1 MKIKIWGCRGS
12 LPTPGPSTVK
22 YGGNTTCVEVR
33 LGDGSL
39 LIIDSGSGIRK
50 LGNELIKEPDVREI
64 FLYLTHAHWDHLMG
78 FPFFRPAY
86 LERYKIHV
94 RGGPRAKRSLRNY
107 LRHQMEAP
115 YFPVRFDAMKA
126 EFHFT
131 EGDPQKRIIGSAEV
145 VPIRLNHPNG
155 SYGIKIVEAGKS
167 FVFFAD
173 HELDFIHE
181 RGLDID
187 QYIHFC
193 KGADLLLHDAQ
204 YTDEEYRLTRGWGH
218 STFSSATDFSI
229 KAEVRRFGIFHHD
242 PDHTDE
248 QIDGYVSL
256 CREKIREANSRVDCF
271 AVQEGMEL
279 SV

>member
-1 MKIKIWGCRGS
+1 MKIKIWGCRGA

-33 LGDGSL
+33 FADGSL

-50 LGNELIKEPDVREI
+50 LGHELINDPNVREI
-64 FLYLTHAHWDHLMG
+64 YLYLTHAHWDHLMG

-86 LERYKIHV
+86 LERYKIYV
-94 RGGPRAKRSLRNY
+94 KGGPRAKRSLRNY

-126 EFHFT
+126 NFHFT
-131 EGDPQKRIIGSAEV
+131 EGDPQMRIIGSAEV

-155 SYGIKIVEAGKS
+155 SYGIKIMEEGKS
-167 FVFFAD
+167 FVFFTD
-173 HELDFIHE
+173 HELDFVHE
-181 RGLDID
+181 GRADTAH
-187 QYIHFC
+187 YISFC

-218 STFSSATDFSI
+218 STFDSATDFSI
-229 KAEVRRFGIFHHD
+229 KAEVSRFGIFHHD

-248 QIDGYVSL
+248 QIDLYASL
-256 CREKIREANSRVDCF
+256 CQKRILEANSRVDCF

-279 SV
+279 LV

>member
-1 MKIKIWGCRGS
+1 MRIKIWGCRGA
-12 LPTPGPSTVK
+12 LPTPGPETIR

-33 LGDGSL
+33 LNDGSV
-39 LIIDSGSGIRK
+39 IILDAGSGIRK
-50 LGNELIKEPDVREI
+50 LGKALMKDENIRIIHL
-64 FLYLTHAHWDHLMG
+64 FLTHAHWDHLMG

-86 LERYKIHV
+86 LQGYKIYV

-126 EFHFT
+126 EFDFT

-155 SYGIKIVEAGKS
+155 SYGIKIIEEGKS
-167 FVFFAD
+167 FVFFTD

-181 RGLDID
+181 RSLDID
-187 QYIHFC
+187 GYINFC

-218 STFSSATDFSI
+218 STFNSATDFSI

-248 QIDGYVSL
+248 QMDMYVSL
-256 CREKIREANSRVDCF
+256 CQERILEANSTVDCF
-271 AVQEGMEL
+271 SAQEGMEL
-279 SV
+279 LA